1 MNIAMWSGPRNLST
15 AMMRSFANRSDVQ
28 HVMDEP
34 LYASYLNR
42 TKKNHAMYDEV
53 IASQD
58 IDYSIVTQ
66 ACANI
71 TQGICF
77 QKHMVQHLDF
87 DRENDWILD
96 LNNFFLIRKPE
107 LVVPSFLLKFPEG
120 DFDDL
125 GFKQQIDIFNY
136 IKHQTKKIPVVIDA
150 TDIRNDATNF
160 LSKLCEKLAIEW
172 DDSMLTWKPGLK
184 EYDGVWAKH
193 WYHSV
198 EKSNS
203 FKPEETSKATL
214 SNRAKQ
220 LVEQANIYYQQI
232 FKYKI

>member
-15 AMMRSFANRSDVQ
+15 AMMRCFANRSDVQ

-34 LYASYLNR
+34 LYASYLYR

-53 IASQD
+53 IASQE
-58 IDYSIVTQ
+58 IDYSIAAQT
-66 ACANI
+66 CTNN

-77 QKHMVQHLDF
+77 QKHMVQHIDF
-87 DRENDWILD
+87 DQNNDWILE

-107 LVVPSFLLKFPEG
+107 LVIPSFLIKFPGG
-120 DFDDL
+120 DLEDL

-136 IKHQTKKIPVVIDA
+136 IKKQTKKSPVVIDA
-150 TDIRNDATNF
+150 TDIRNNPTKF
-160 LSKLCEKLAIEW
+160 LPKLCKKLSIQW
-172 DDSMLTWKPGLK
+172 DSSMLTWTPGLK

-198 EKSNS
+198 ENSDS
-203 FKPEETSKATL
+203 FKPEETSKEPL
-214 SNRAKQ
+214 SDRAKQ

-232 FKYKI
+232 SKYKI

>member
-1 MNIAMWSGPRNLST
+1 MAAIITDQIRILNAGNFVAGVSNASNSYY
-15 AMMRSFANRSDVQ
+15 SFIGLPN
-28 HVMDEP
+28 P
-34 LYASYLNR
+34 
-42 TKKNHAMYDEV
+42 T
-53 IASQD
+53 
-58 IDYSIVTQ
+58 DYQTDWDNSPP
-66 ACANI
+66 APKDN
-71 TQGICF
+71 
-77 QKHMVQHLDF
+77 F
-87 DRENDWILD
+87 DQENDWILD

-120 DFDDL
+120 DFEDL

-136 IKHQTKKIPVVIDA
+136 IKNQTKKTPVVVDA
-150 TDIRNDATNF
+150 TDIRNNPTK
-160 LSKLCEKLAIEW
+160 LMPKLCKKLTIKW

-232 FKYKI
+232 PKYKI

>member
-53 IASQD
+53 IASQE

-66 ACANI
+66 TCANN
-71 TQGICF
+71 TQGISF
-77 QKHMVQHLDF
+77 QKHMVQHIDF
-87 DRENDWILD
+87 DQENDWILA
-96 LNNFFLIRKPE
+96 LNNFFLIREPE
-107 LVVPSFLLKFPEG
+107 LVIPSFLRKFPEG
-120 DFDDL
+120 DFEDL

-136 IKHQTKKIPVVIDA
+136 IKDLTNKVPIVIDA
-150 TDIRNDATNF
+150 TDIRNNPQK
-160 LSKLCEKLAIEW
+160 LLPELCEQLTIEW
-172 DDSMLTWKPGLK
+172 VDSMLTWEPGLK

-198 EKSNS
+198 EKSDS
-203 FKPEETSKATL
+203 FKPEDTPKESL
-214 SNRAKQ
+214 SDRTKQ
-220 LVEQANIYYQQI
+220 LVDQANIYYQQI
-232 FKYKI
+232 SKYKI